1 MGDDRRQPKERAMF
15 AVIFEVQPKPERWDD
30 YLSLAKELKPKLEAI
45 DGFIENERFAS
56 KRTTGRLLSLSI
68 WRDEKAVIRWRT
80 HGEHHGAQEKG
91 RFEIFADYH
100 LRVGEITAD
109 SRPPKGVP
117 VDEQRFD
124 ATEVGEAKTVT
135 ITVVTPDEGGA
146 TAAKPDLLPTHL
158 GLRRGAAG
166 LVDHEVFESIYNPG
180 KLLLL
185 ASWCDADAAAAWRPA
200 HLPAAKSVRHRQVR
214 IIRDYGMFERRE
226 APQFYPDVERPGAG
240 AERPQRAAAQ

>member
-1 MGDDRRQPKERAMF
+1 MF
-15 AVIFEVQPKPERWDD
+15 AVIFEVQPKQERWDD

-80 HGEHHGAQEKG
+80 HGEHHGAQEQG

-109 SRPPKGVP
+109 SHPPTGVP

-135 ITVVTPDEGGA
+135 ITVVTPGEGGTTGA
-146 TAAKPDLLPTHL
+146 DPDLLPSQL
-158 GLRRGAAG
+158 GLQRAAAG
-166 LVDHEVFESIYNPG
+166 LVDQEVFESIYNPG

-185 ASWCDADAAAAWRPA
+185 ASWHDADVAAVWRPA
-200 HLPAAKSVRHRQVR
+200 DLPSAKVGAKSVRHRQVR

-226 APQFYPDVERPGAG
+226 APQFYPDVKRPAAG
-240 AERPQRAAAQ
+240 AERPTRAATG

>member
-1 MGDDRRQPKERAMF
+1 MF
-15 AVIFEVQPKPERWDD
+15 AVIFEVQPKKGWFDD
-30 YLSLAKELKPKLEAI
+30 YLDLAKSLKPKLEAI
-45 DGFIENERFAS
+45 EGFIDIDRFGS
-56 KRTTGRLLSLSI
+56 KRTAGRVLSLSI
-68 WRDEKAVIRWRT
+68 WRDEKAVVRWRAQ
-80 HGEHHGAQEKG
+80 GDHHGAQQKG
-91 RFEIFADYH
+91 RFEIFEDYH

-109 SRPPKGVP
+109 SQPPKGVP

-135 ITVVTPDEGGA
+135 ITVVMPGEGGA
-146 TAAKPDLLPTHL
+146 TAAKPDLLPAHL
-158 GLRRGAAG
+158 GLRRAAAG

-185 ASWCDADAAAAWRPA
+185 ASWCDADAATAWRPA

-226 APQFYPDVERPGAG
+226 APQFYPDVEPPGAG